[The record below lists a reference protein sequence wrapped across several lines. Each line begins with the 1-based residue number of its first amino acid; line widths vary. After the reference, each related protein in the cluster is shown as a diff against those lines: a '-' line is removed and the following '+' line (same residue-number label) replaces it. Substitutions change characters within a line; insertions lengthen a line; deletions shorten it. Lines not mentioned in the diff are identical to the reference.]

1 MELQAVLS
9 PPDLDEAGYLG
20 HLQGFSLGFHLYR
33 DGTTLSCKEDRT
45 NSKVPILTVTSP
57 VVDVKVF
64 RAFLR
69 DCHATYIPRKGVR
82 LAVCGLGGGCSGS
95 KSKKDMAIN
104 PQFVATPAP
113 STQQPNPSSTPQ
125 PNPSSTQKPNPPSIP
140 PEDPPS
146 LPPTDPFEYSL
157 RKRPDSKLQKRAFEI
172 AEEVL
177 LLAKKGVAIGMP
189 LAELENIPMV
199 FIQAPLPI
207 AQRLLDAL
215 HQEAIWT
222 LPTHYMVRYSI
233 ARLARKYM
241 MDHLFLGR
249 TAFFASTNKTLKDTV
264 EEVVYLANS
273 KDNKWPES
281 GTLAQLSLIKSLITY
296 TFDTTPWWDTLFKTA
311 GTLFDVY
318 SDNNPLLLLPLASK
332 IYKGVSS
339 LVGYKHLVE
348 SQLIIDNLYVAI
360 RNKHPAAMDTLV
372 DSFTVA
378 KGWKQI
384 YTLLA
389 LVEWGL
395 QRRLLTAA
403 LLLPLREKLT
413 ELSQLS
419 SPSYFGIKVRRWRIC
434 EKLASV
440 LLLLGTQ
447 DDYYKQLLEAMRKLK
462 QDALVQRVFDNF
474 ISMEACAEPPVNRV
488 SNVTKASNFIGREVE
503 LEQAGR
509 LLLEQK
515 LVVLTGPAGIG
526 KTMLGEFL
534 ANRQMSYSVVWKC
547 EAQSVSAFHASI
559 RSLSA
564 EFNLPDFQLANVMD
578 EIDSQR
584 TLLILDDM
592 SDTFPYLNDLKSK
605 AAIIVTSRNST
616 LPNQVQLAGLEPAKA
631 VKLMKELSGIETEQ
645 ADMELLCQALTC
657 HPLGLRN
664 ASALLRS
671 NGSQSLKPLLDSLS
685 NCSDEVEIAGKIY
698 NGKVVEILKTCIAQ
712 AESRGVP
719 LLLQILALLSSE
731 GVPND
736 LYTAVF
742 GGVEAEVLLQ
752 GARMTAEQYALVT
765 SDEEGQLSMQKL
777 MQSLA
782 LHLYPDYSPI
792 LHQAEKELF
801 SQMDLKE
808 WSPVQMR
815 IYVSAEECLGHGEAV
830 AAPESIKLSV
840 MIANY
845 QLELRESGP
854 ETRLLVTKCEEW
866 MEQHQLRDISAC
878 RLLCSC
884 LVSLG
889 QVEVA
894 EKWGNLAV
902 QLAEKESTK
911 QSIGLAACYTAMAK
925 VYQAQGKLEAEQ
937 NMLGKARQVSPE

>member
-1 MELQAVLS
+1 ML
-9 PPDLDEAGYLG
+9 
-20 HLQGFSLGFHLYR
+20 R
-33 DGTTLSCKEDRT
+33 CKEDRT
-45 NSKVPILTVTSP
+45 NCKVPILTATSP
-57 VVDVKVF
+57 VVDVEGF

-82 LAVCGLGGGCSGS
+82 LAVCGLGGGCSAS
-95 KSKKDMAIN
+95 KGKKIIATN
-104 PQFVATPAP
+104 PP
-113 STQQPNPSSTPQ
+113 STQH
-125 PNPSSTQKPNPPSIP
+125 PNPPSTP

-146 LPPTDPFEYSL
+146 IPPTDPFEYAL
-157 RKRPDSKLQKRAFEI
+157 KKQADSKLQKRACEI

-189 LAELENIPMV
+189 LAELEDISMA

-207 AQRLLDAL
+207 AQKLLEAL

-249 TAFFASTNKTLKDTV
+249 TAFFASTNAALNITV
-264 EEVVYLANS
+264 KEVTSLAES
-273 KDNKWPES
+273 KDKKWPES
-281 GTLAQLSLIKSLITY
+281 GTLVQLSLIKSLITY
-296 TFDTTPWWDTLFKTA
+296 AYDTTPWWTTLFEAA
-311 GTLFDVY
+311 GTLFAVY
-318 SDNNPLLLLPLASK
+318 SDNNPLLLLPLASQ
-332 IYKGVSS
+332 IFKGVIS
-339 LVGYKHLVE
+339 LVGKKHLVE

-360 RNKHPAAMDTLV
+360 RRKHPAAMATLV

-403 LLLPLREKLT
+403 LLLPLREKFT

-419 SPSYFGIKVRRWRIC
+419 SPSYFGIKVKRWRVC
-434 EKLASV
+434 EKVTSV
-440 LLLLGTQ
+440 LLLLGIQ
-447 DDYYKQLLEAMRKLK
+447 DDYYKQLLEAMRQRK
-462 QDALVQRVFDNF
+462 QDTLVQRVFDHF
-474 ISMEACAEPPVNRV
+474 ISMEACAEPPANRI
-488 SNVTKASNFIGREVE
+488 SNVTKASDFIGREEE
-503 LEQAGR
+503 LKQACK
-509 LLLEQK
+509 LLIEQK
-515 LVVLTGPAGIG
+515 SVVLTGPAGIG
-526 KTMLGEFL
+526 KTKLGEFL

-547 EAQSVSAFHASI
+547 EAQSVAAFHASL

-564 EFNLPDFQLANVMD
+564 KFNLPDFQFATVMD
-578 EIDSQR
+578 EIDSRR

-592 SDTFPYLNDLKSK
+592 SDNFPYLNDLKPK
-605 AAIIVTSRNST
+605 AAVIVTTRSST
-616 LPNQVQLAGLEPAKA
+616 LPSQMQLAGLDPASV
-631 VKLMKELSGIETEQ
+631 VKMMKELSGIDTEQ

-657 HPLGLRN
+657 HPLGLKH
-664 ASALLRS
+664 ASTLLRS
-671 NGSQSLKPLLDSLS
+671 NGSQSLKSLLASLG
-685 NCSDEVEIAGKIY
+685 NCSDEVQLAGEIY
-698 NGKVVEILKTCIAQ
+698 NGKVVEILKTCISQ

-731 GVPND
+731 GVPSD

-752 GARMTAEQYALVT
+752 GAHMRAEQYALVT

-777 MQSLA
+777 MQSLV
-782 LHLYPDYSPI
+782 LHLYPDYAPV

-808 WSPVQMR
+808 WSPAQQR
-815 IYVSAEECLGHGEAV
+815 IYTSAEECLRHGEAV
-830 AAPESIKLSV
+830 ATSESVKLSV
-840 MIANY
+840 QVANY
-845 QLELRESGP
+845 RLELRESAP
-854 ETRLLVTKCEEW
+854 EAGLLVTKCEEW
-866 MEQHQLRDISAC
+866 MELHQVMDISAC

-884 LVSLG
+884 SVSLG

-911 QSIGLAACYTAMAK
+911 QSIGLAACYSAMAK
-925 VYQAQGKLEAEQ
+925 VYQAQGKLQAEQ
-937 NMLGKARQVSPE
+937 EMLGKAREANPE